1 MKSVRGN
8 LTRIL
13 FIGDSITDCNRR
25 STNQPLGNGYVQL
38 VADML
43 KIHHPEQLLDVV
55 NRGIA
60 GNTMEDLRSRWT
72 DHALCEKPDWIVLKV
87 GINDCNRYEVDPAA
101 NALQSPENYAKI
113 LDQIIELTRRHL
125 PATRSLLVS
134 PFYLSLDDDLP
145 DSYRARIRE
154 SVKLYVSA
162 SEAAA
167 QKHGTDFLDMNAAFA
182 ELMHHIKPS
191 DLADD
196 GVHPNTSGHLF
207 IATRVYERLRELLG
221 L

>member
-1 MKSVRGN
+1 MKSASGD

-25 STNQPLGNGYVQL
+25 TTNQPLGNGYVRL

-43 KIHHPEQLLDVV
+43 KIHHPERQIDVV

-87 GINDCNRYEVDPAA
+87 GINDCNRYELDSTA
-101 NALQSPENYAKI
+101 NALQSPESYVKI

-125 PATRSLLVS
+125 PVTRFLLVS
-134 PFYLSLDDDLP
+134 PFYLSLDDNLP

-154 SVKLYVSA
+154 SVKLYVTA
-162 SEAAA
+162 SEASA
-167 QKHGTDFLDMNAAFA
+167 QKYGTDFLDMNAAFA

-196 GVHPNTSGHLF
+196 GVHPNSAGHLF
-207 IATRVYERLRELLG
+207 IANRVYQRLRELLR